1 MGNPTNTDAYG
12 VIYTEY
18 EKRRN
23 LHYLTEY
30 ICIPKETMVYVWH
43 TKKGFASDFN
53 NIFNKISVWH
63 SYAGISY
70 TIPQYPSEHRRILA
84 RKDCLTPMV
93 KLNNLKSK
101 IQGDIMNMPW
111 HGTTQ
116 QSYAFWTRLYQTPTV
131 ISDDLEPI
139 IAFGIMEYNLPEYR
153 TCKTC
158 KHGHDMHGRRHIFGT
173 TGGQP

>member
-1 MGNPTNTDAYG
+1 MGNPTNTDAYD
-12 VIYTEY
+12 VIYVSY

-30 ICIPKETMVYVWH
+30 IYIPKETMVYVWH

-53 NIFNKISVWH
+53 NIFNKSEISVWH
-63 SYAGISY
+63 

-139 IAFGIMEYNLPEYR
+139 IAFGIMEYNLPEYGAC
-153 TCKTC
+153 TTY

>member
-1 MGNPTNTDAYG
+1 MGNPTNTDAYD
-12 VIYTEY
+12 VIYAEY

-30 ICIPKETMVYVWH
+30 IYIPKETPIYVWY
-43 TKKGFASDFN
+43 TKEEFISDFS
-53 NIFNKISVWH
+53 ITNKPDNSAELIK
-63 SYAGISY
+63 
-70 TIPQYPSEHRRILA
+70 A

>member
-1 MGNPTNTDAYG
+1 MNELVTYNA
-12 VIYTEY
+12 IYTEY

-30 ICIPKETMVYVWH
+30 IYIPKETLIYVWY
-43 TKKGFASDFN
+43 TKERFVSDFN
-53 NIFNKISVWH
+53 DVINKSDILTSSFFPYH
-63 SYAGISY
+63 LF
-70 TIPQYPSEHRRILA
+70 QCPSILA

-116 QSYAFWTRLYQTPTV
+116 QSYAFWTRLYETPTV

>member
-1 MGNPTNTDAYG
+1 MNELVTYNA
-12 VIYTEY
+12 IYTEY

-30 ICIPKETMVYVWH
+30 IYIPKETLIYVWY
-43 TKKGFASDFN
+43 TKERFVSDFN
-53 NIFNKISVWH
+53 DVINKSDILTSSFFPYH
-63 SYAGISY
+63 LF
-70 TIPQYPSEHRRILA
+70 QCPSILA

-111 HGTTQ
+111 SGDYSTTQ
-116 QSYAFWTRLYQTPTV
+116 KSHAFWTRLYQTPTV

>member
-1 MGNPTNTDAYG
+1 MNELVTYNA
-12 VIYTEY
+12 IYTEY

-30 ICIPKETMVYVWH
+30 IYIPKETLIYVWY
-43 TKKGFASDFN
+43 TKERFVSDFN
-53 NIFNKISVWH
+53 DVLF
-63 SYAGISY
+63 
-70 TIPQYPSEHRRILA
+70 IPTPILA

-111 HGTTQ
+111 SGDYSTTQ
-116 QSYAFWTRLYQTPTV
+116 KSHAFWTRLYQTPTV

-153 TCKTC
+153 ACTTY
-158 KHGHDMHGRRHIFGT
+158 KHGHDMHGHRHIFGT
-173 TGGQP
+173 MGNQP